1 MEAIARIKYQ
11 RGSAKKVRLVADLI
25 RGKNV
30 LEAKKILAF
39 SRRKAGR
46 ILMKVINAAIA
57 NAANKAGK
65 IEPDNLVV
73 SRIFVDEGP
82 TLKRYRPRAM
92 GRADLLRRRT
102 FHVTMAVSDENTDK
116 NTKETKENVNGT
128 EN

>member
-1 MEAIARIKYQ
+1 METVARIKYQ
-11 RGSAKKVRLVADLI
+11 RGSAKKIRLVADLI

-30 LEAKKILAF
+30 PEAQRILAF
-39 SRRKAGR
+39 SRKKAGR
-46 ILMKVINAAIA
+46 ILTKLINAAIA

-92 GRADLLRRRT
+92 GRATPWRRRT
-102 FHVTMAVSDENTDK
+102 FHVTLAVSDK
-116 NTKETKENVNGT
+116 NIKKTKESANGT

>member
-30 LEAKKILAF
+30 LEAKQILAF

-57 NAANKAGK
+57 NAANKARK
-65 IEPDNLVV
+65 IEPDKLVV

-102 FHVTMAVSDENTDK
+102 FHVTMAVSDENT
-116 NTKETKENVNGT
+116 KETKESVNGT